1 VTGISGGGLTV
12 LVLVGFLLGLIPAT
26 IAHRKGNSFAGY
38 WLFGVVL
45 FPFALAVVLLLPAL
59 DRPSRPD

>member
-12 LVLVGFLLGLIPAT
+12 LLLLGVLLGVIPAT
-26 IAHRKGNSFAGY
+26 VARRKGHSFVGY

-45 FPFALAVVLLLPAL
+45 FPFALAVALLLPAVDL
-59 DRPSRPD
+59 PSRSD